1 MAFLLRLNQVMANT
15 VLVVRD
21 AKKPWHPSLK
31 MCDTESPL
39 IWQFH
44 QPICTTHRKAVLVA
58 LYVSPLHDIQ
68 SSEKNSIGGVNS
80 DILIKISF
88 NAY

>member
-1 MAFLLRLNQVMANT
+1 MAFFLRLNQVMANT

-39 IWQFH
+39 SDNFISQSVL
-44 QPICTTHRKAVLVA
+44 PNRKAVLVA